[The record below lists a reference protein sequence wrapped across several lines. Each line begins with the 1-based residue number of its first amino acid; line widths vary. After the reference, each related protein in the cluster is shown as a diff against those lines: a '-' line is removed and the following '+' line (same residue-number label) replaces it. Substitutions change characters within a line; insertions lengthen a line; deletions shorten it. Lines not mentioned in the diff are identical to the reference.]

1 KIRHLNRLKAHG
13 FNKRAIEELIQS
25 EGGEKNLEDLKLL
38 FLTEDQEQAIDLR
51 TKLHAILEPKEIG
64 EKLAKITFNKK
75 KFSISNK
82 SPDEALHLLKGLA
95 LEIRKINP
103 GEESQLNEA
112 EREKIE
118 SLTGIMRYFFPNNED
133 IKNVL
138 GVVETL
144 ADLSVKQKIGG
155 KVWFIPLNNETRASA
170 ILEELSIFLE
180 RVINT
185 PSPEAVKKLEIWLG
199 KIQDAYTESS
209 EISKNIGIILE
220 KLEKKLEQNSNSES
234 KVKAKPKQ
242 EPSQQPATEDPN
254 PLSETPEEDGGGE
267 QASAG
272 DKNPM
277 KPESQE
283 DSGDSSAGGKN
294 TSPNP
299 AEGNDGTK
307 GETETAT

>member
-1 KIRHLNRLKAHG
+1 MANFQPTPDFNKEEQRKLELHGVDSDTIWSLSQVFGTNGAREELAFLFEEAEKNIDALRKKIRHLNRLKAHG

-118 SLTGIMRYFFPNNED
+118 SLT
-133 IKNVL
+133 
-138 GVVETL
+138 
-144 ADLSVKQKIGG
+144 
-155 KVWFIPLNNETRASA
+155 
-170 ILEELSIFLE
+170 
-180 RVINT
+180 
-185 PSPEAVKKLEIWLG
+185 
-199 KIQDAYTESS
+199 
-209 EISKNIGIILE
+209 
-220 KLEKKLEQNSNSES
+220 
-234 KVKAKPKQ
+234 
-242 EPSQQPATEDPN
+242 
-254 PLSETPEEDGGGE
+254 
-267 QASAG
+267 
-272 DKNPM
+272 
-277 KPESQE
+277 
-283 DSGDSSAGGKN
+283 
-294 TSPNP
+294 
-299 AEGNDGTK
+299 
-307 GETETAT
+307 